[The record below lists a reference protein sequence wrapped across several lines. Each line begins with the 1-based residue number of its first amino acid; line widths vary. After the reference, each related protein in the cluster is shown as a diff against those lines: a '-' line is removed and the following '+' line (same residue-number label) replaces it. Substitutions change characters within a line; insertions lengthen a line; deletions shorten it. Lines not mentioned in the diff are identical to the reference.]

1 MAFPPPYGTRLP
13 MGFPPQ
19 PKVPFNGTQKFGFF
33 SPQTQ
38 PIMTPRFPTRPVIN
52 LNVKKE
58 LPQAKPPVTTV
69 FVGNISDASSD
80 ELIQKMLTKCG
91 SVNNWK
97 RLQDSN
103 SKFKAFGF
111 CDFEHPTG
119 TLRALRILNDFLLGG
134 KKLTVKADDAT
145 SRMLEE
151 YSAKNSAQ
159 SSEEDPDE
167 QIREKIVDLIKGENE
182 DLLTAP
188 LEDDGKK
195 ENQEGKQS
203 SDSSDESASEDEKSV
218 KKAQHKRTRSRSSSR
233 KAKSRSRKS
242 RTPEKKRHRKHSS
255 DSSSTGYSGTS
266 KRRHRSSR
274 ASRSRDRES
283 EDSDVVK
290 ERRKL
295 KEEIKRKERSY
306 KKRLEK
312 WEIRE
317 QAKKLRQFLE
327 DYEDERDDIKF
338 YRSSSLFERRRNYER
353 ERQEDAR
360 DRQEEVQEIEELK
373 KQILAENK
381 ETKDVDAEAR
391 RIHEAKE
398 KERLK
403 TVREHSGSPTP
414 HRPLGHRLEDEIKK
428 ENGVTPDEG
437 HDIAANGASS
447 SSQLYDGT
455 KTKALTPGE
464 WATVGERIKDSPK
477 SPCKKDTS
485 TKLVATLQK
494 PSLSRVNGGVFGD
507 DEDEEDSTHQI
518 KKKIKPFEITQEDRI
533 QSMTPEERKKLS
545 KELIE
550 RIPTIKEELF
560 AYSVKWECVDENLLE
575 KRIKPWINKKICEY
589 IGEEEPSLVTF
600 ICEKIANKAEPA
612 QILGDLSMVLDDEAE
627 VFMIKLWR
635 LIVYESEAKKL
646 GLSGSSGSL
655 GNGCKT

>member
-38 PIMTPRFPTRPVIN
+38 PIMTPRFASRPVIN

-80 ELIQKMLTKCG
+80 DLIQKMLTKCG

-97 RLQDSN
+97 RLQ
-103 SKFKAFGF
+103 
-111 CDFEHPTG
+111 HPTG
-119 TLRALRILNDFLLGG
+119 TMRALRILNDFRLGG

-145 SRMLEE
+145 SQMLEE

-159 SSEEDPDE
+159 SSEEEPDD
-167 QIREKIVDLIKGENE
+167 QIREKIIDMIKGENE
-182 DLLTAP
+182 ELLTAP

-218 KKAQHKRTRSRSSSR
+218 KKTQHKRNRSRSSSR
-233 KAKSRSRKS
+233 KAKSRLRKS
-242 RTPEKKRHRKHSS
+242 RTPEKKSKKRNIHPTARQQVIRAHRNVDIGRLEPRAAEIGNQKIAMS
-255 DSSSTGYSGTS
+255 S
-266 KRRHRSSR
+266 KRDESSKKTLSGR
-274 ASRSRDRES
+274 RE
-283 EDSDVVK
+283 
-290 ERRKL
+290 
-295 KEEIKRKERSY
+295 
-306 KKRLEK
+306 
-312 WEIRE
+312 
-317 QAKKLRQFLE
+317 AKKLRQFLE

-360 DRQEEVQEIEELK
+360 DRQEEIQEIEELK

-428 ENGVTPDEG
+428 ENGVSPVEG
-437 HDIAANGASS
+437 HNIAANGASS

-464 WATVGERIKDSPK
+464 WATDSPK
-477 SPCKKDTS
+477 SPCKKDAS
-485 TKLVATLQK
+485 TKLVATIQK
-494 PSLSRVNGGVFGD
+494 PSLPRVNGGVFGD

-600 ICEKIANKAEPA
+600 ICEKIAKKAEPA

-646 GLSGSSGSL
+646 GLNGSSGSL
-655 GNGCKT
+655 GSGGKT